1 MNNLMKALLPTP
13 EKQKNATKK
22 SFKKI
27 CKKLEQ
33 DLENNDCSNFVFFE
47 GMEYKGKKY
56 SAKIKKFI

>member
-1 MNNLMKALLPTP
+1 MKALLPISGK
-13 EKQKNATKK
+13 EKKTSKK
-22 SFKKI
+22 KFKKI

-56 SAKIKKFI
+56 SAKLNKFN